1 MSVKL
6 TNQVVLV
13 IGASSGIGRETAILF
28 AREGARVMAAARRK
42 DRLRA
47 LQQEL
52 AAENAAIEIA
62 VADASSLED
71 MEGLVRHTRERM
83 GEIDILVYATGMN
96 TKDRALTRL
105 TPAIW
110 DTMMAVNLNGAYYAT
125 QAALPGMRQ
134 RGAGHLIYVAS
145 ISSVLA
151 DVSGAAYQAS
161 KRGLL
166 GMAHAVRVE
175 EKENGIRT
183 CVVCPGLVDTE
194 LLENRP
200 VKPTAEVLAK
210 ALQPGD
216 VAEMILAVAKLPAR
230 ADVSG
235 AAYQASKRVLLG
247 MAHAVRVEEKENGIR
262 TCVVCPGLVDTEL
275 LENRTH

>member
-13 IGASSGIGRETAILF
+13 LGASSGIGRETAILF
-28 AREGARVMAAARRK
+28 AREGARVMAAARRE

-47 LQQEL
+47 LQAEL
-52 AAENAAIEIA
+52 AAENLAIEIG
-62 VADASSLED
+62 VADASVVAD
-71 MEGLVRHTRERM
+71 VDAIVKRTRERL
-83 GEIDILVYATGMN
+83 GEIDIMVYNTGTN
-96 TKDRALTRL
+96 VKDRALTRL

-110 DTMMAVNLNGAYYAT
+110 DRMVSVNMNGAFYAT
-125 QAALPGMRQ
+125 HAVLPSMRQ

-145 ISSVLA
+145 ISGIVP

-183 CVVCPGLVDTE
+183 CVICPGLVDTE
-194 LLENRP
+194 ILENRP
-200 VKPTAEVLAK
+200 VKPSPETLAK

-216 VAEMILAVAKLPAR
+216 VAEAILAVAKLPAR
-230 ADVSG
+230 TVVPEL
-235 AAYQASKRVLLG
+235 QLLP
-247 MAHAVRVEEKENGIR
+247 
-262 TCVVCPGLVDTEL
+262 TYL
-275 LENRTH
+275 

>member
-6 TNQVVLV
+6 SNQVVLV

-28 AREGARVMAAARRK
+28 AREGARVMAAARRQ
-42 DRLRA
+42 DRLLA

-62 VADASSLED
+62 VADAASLWD
-71 MEGLVRHTRERM
+71 MEELVRHTRERL
-83 GEIDILVYATGMN
+83 GEIDILVYSAGIN
-96 TKDRALTRL
+96 TKDRALSRL

-110 DTMMAVNLNGAYYAT
+110 DRMMSINLNGAYYAT
-125 QAALPGMRQ
+125 QAALPAMRR

-145 ISSVLA
+145 ISSVVP

-183 CVVCPGLVDTE
+183 CVICPGLVDTE

-200 VKPTAEVLAK
+200 VKPSAETLAK

-216 VAEMILAVAKLPAR
+216 VAEAILAVAKLPTR
-230 ADVSG
+230 AVVPEL
-235 AAYQASKRVLLG
+235 QILP
-247 MAHAVRVEEKENGIR
+247 
-262 TCVVCPGLVDTEL
+262 TCL
-275 LENRTH
+275 

>member
-1 MSVKL
+1 MAVKL
-6 TNQVVLV
+6 TNQVILV
-13 IGASSGIGRETAILF
+13 IGASSGIGRQTAILF

-52 AAENAAIEIA
+52 AAENMPIEIA
-62 VADASSLED
+62 VADASSIED
-71 MEGLVRHTRERM
+71 MEGLVKHTRERL
-83 GEIDILVYATGMN
+83 GEIDVLVYSSGTN
-96 TKDRALTRL
+96 VKDRALTRL
-105 TPAIW
+105 TPATW
-110 DTMMAVNLNGAYYAT
+110 DMMISVNLNGAFYAT
-125 QAALPGMRQ
+125 QAALPSMRQ

-145 ISSVLA
+145 ISGIVPDL
-151 DVSGAAYQAS
+151 SGASYQAA

-194 LLENRP
+194 ILENRP
-200 VKPTAEVLAK
+200 VKPSAETLSK

-216 VAEMILAVAKLPAR
+216 VAEVILGVAKLPAR
-230 ADVSG
+230 VVVPEL
-235 AAYQASKRVLLG
+235 QVLPTYL
-247 MAHAVRVEEKENGIR
+247 
-262 TCVVCPGLVDTEL
+262 
-275 LENRTH
+275 

>member
-1 MSVKL
+1 MVKL

-42 DRLRA
+42 ERLRA

-52 AAENAAIEIA
+52 AAESMPIEIA
-62 VADASSLED
+62 VADASSVED
-71 MEGLVRHTRERM
+71 MEGLVKHTRERL
-83 GEIDILVYATGMN
+83 GEIDILVYNSGTN
-96 TKDRALTRL
+96 VKDRTLTRL
-105 TPAIW
+105 TPATW
-110 DTMMAVNLNGAYYAT
+110 DMMISVNLSGAFYAT
-125 QAALPGMRQ
+125 QAALPSMRQ

-145 ISSVLA
+145 ISGLVP
-151 DVSGAAYQAS
+151 DVSGASYQAA

-166 GMAHAVRVE
+166 GLVHAVRVE

-194 LLENRP
+194 ILENRP
-200 VKPTAEVLAK
+200 VKPSAETLAK

-216 VAEMILAVAKLPAR
+216 VAEVILGVAKLPAR
-230 ADVSG
+230 VVVPEI
-235 AAYQASKRVLLG
+235 QVLPTYL
-247 MAHAVRVEEKENGIR
+247 
-262 TCVVCPGLVDTEL
+262 
-275 LENRTH
+275 